1 MGPSITLLIEFCV
14 LLAGVGKPDD
24 VIEVED
30 EPKEGVGS
38 IMNVPMENELYKP
51 WLLVELLKE
60 GVSKPGGGPSLDIPG
75 EGVDVDDVI
84 IGGVAAGVLFSGVL
98 KEGVPTPLFEAGGG
112 SIMDVLKEGVILGVV
127 AYLLLFEKEGV
138 PNPVPF
144 GAVVDWSAEEDELD
158 VKFWLMTA
166 VTSFCCCC

>member
-1 MGPSITLLIEFCV
+1 M
-14 LLAGVGKPDD
+14 
-24 VIEVED
+24 
-30 EPKEGVGS
+30 
-38 IMNVPMENELYKP
+38 
-51 WLLVELLKE
+51 KE
-60 GVSKPGGGPSLDIPG
+60 GVSKPGGGPNLDIPEEG
-75 EGVDVDDVI
+75 GVDADDVI
-84 IGGVAAGVLFSGVL
+84 IGGVAAGVLLTEVL

-158 VKFWLMTA
+158 VKFWL
-166 VTSFCCCC
+166 F